1 MSVLYLTD
9 SSDTAKVNLDLVVYA
24 SEKYTVYLTSPV
36 CWVMTGNDYSNAQCL
51 GSCTRSASKQA
62 RWCLFE
68 FSILY
73 CHMSLCCLEF
83 TLCDGSFPSS
93 PLHSTKKEKVTG
105 SSPEVEGVCVCV
117 RALRGDNGTESVW
130 QMSYF
135 ITMPTTPP
143 RHSATW
149 EERKPGQVYIRP
161 LHGVNTITGT
171 CLLPWNATNLQW
183 ALPPKKI
190 LPR

>member
-1 MSVLYLTD
+1 
-9 SSDTAKVNLDLVVYA
+9 
-24 SEKYTVYLTSPV
+24 
-36 CWVMTGNDYSNAQCL
+36 MTGNDYSNAQCL

-105 SSPEVEGVCVCV
+105 SSPEGGGWVCVCVCV
-117 RALRGDNGTESVW
+117 RARCVEIMAPRVCDRCLISLQCRQHHPGIVRPKRNESRARFT
-130 QMSYF
+130 S
-135 ITMPTTPP
+135 
-143 RHSATW
+143 
-149 EERKPGQVYIRP
+149 
-161 LHGVNTITGT
+161 
-171 CLLPWNATNLQW
+171 CLYMG
-183 ALPPKKI
+183 
-190 LPR
+190 